1 MNNSSSN
8 SHKRVERSTTLNR
21 KYVKRP
27 TPRIRNTAEIHDEN
41 LRRRQALAARMNRER
56 LLKLKS
62 TEKSLQKSKVAEKS
76 IKNPLKRVK
85 NPVGKIERHPLEI
98 SARKRLLV
106 KQASIEAPKTPSMKE
121 RKEQAI
127 KSALASMA
135 KKSPGKSEKKQLH
148 TSFLSFKRVSLALC
162 CAVFVVGIAIY
173 FIHLSM
179 PSISVGVAAMQSG
192 IDATYP
198 SYTPKGFSL
207 SSVKS
212 ENNSVSMQ
220 FKSDSGESFILTEE
234 KSSWNSSALESNY
247 VKGVFKN
254 KYSTIREQ
262 GLTIFISDSNAIW
275 VNGGKLFT
283 ISSEGGLSKNQ
294 LVSIATSL

>member
-1 MNNSSSN
+1 MNNSSAN
-8 SHKRVERSTTLNR
+8 SHRRVEHSTTLNR

-27 TPRIRNTAEIHDEN
+27 TPKVRTTAEIHAEN
-41 LRRRQALAARMNRER
+41 LRRRQALAERMNRER
-56 LLKLKS
+56 LLKLKA
-62 TEKSLQKSKVAEKS
+62 SKKTTD
-76 IKNPLKRVK
+76 KPLKK
-85 NPVGKIERHPLEI
+85 DQEPIEKAKKHPIEI
-98 SARKRLLV
+98 TARKRLSL
-106 KQASIEAPKTPSMKE
+106 KKTPAETKKPLSMKE
-121 RKEQAI
+121 KKDQAI

-135 KKSPGKSEKKQLH
+135 SKNPVEKAEKKKLH

-162 CAVFVVGIAIY
+162 SAVFVVGVAIY
-173 FIHLSM
+173 FINLSM

-212 ENNSVSMQ
+212 EENVLKMF
-220 FKSDSGESFILTEE
+220 FKSNTGDSFVLTEE

-247 VKGVFKN
+247 VKPLFKN

-262 GLTIFISDSNAIW
+262 GLTIFISGSNATW

-283 ISSEGGLSKNQ
+283 ITSDNDILSKNQ